1 MGDNKIKR
9 EVIHGFFWGEFFFF
23 LPYFDSKLALWLLMD
38 TFG

>member
-9 EVIHGFFWGEFFFF
+9 EVIHGFFWGEFFF